1 MCEVHSRD
9 DASARKIATL
19 REVFEEFQS
28 TPINIDIKINNDDL
42 IQKVC
47 DEQRH
52 SIEIGRHVWSNCVVQ
67 FVLLLCV
74 ESVVGTSNAHEEC
87 TSIVQQALS
96 VCLYKIFT
104 DVSNDIHMCVYMCV

>member
-1 MCEVHSRD
+1 MCLAYYVFAASVCEVHSRD

-52 SIEIGRHVWSNCVVQ
+52 GIELGRLYVV
-67 FVLLLCV
+67 
-74 ESVVGTSNAHEEC
+74 
-87 TSIVQQALS
+87 
-96 VCLYKIFT
+96 
-104 DVSNDIHMCVYMCV
+104 